1 MSRVPLMSKGDLP
14 EEKQI
19 FYDEISSLRGHVAR
33 PFEALLNSPETASK
47 VAMLGEQLRYASP
60 TIAPEVR
67 EITTLT
73 IAKIC
78 NCQYVW
84 THHIES
90 AKETGVRQEVIE
102 AIRKGGP
109 PRRILPKESVYIQFT
124 RELLENKHVMDAT
137 YSAVEHL
144 LGKQA
149 TIDLVIII
157 GYYTMLCLSINALE
171 VNLEEGIVP
180 DLEQ

>member
-1 MSRVPLMSKGDLP
+1 MSRVPLLSKEDLP
-14 EEKQI
+14 VEKQI
-19 FYDEISSLRGHVAR
+19 FYEEISSLRGHVAR
-33 PFEALLNSPETASK
+33 PFEALLNSPEIASK

-60 TIAPEVR
+60 TIAPEIR
-67 EITTLT
+67 EIVTLT

-84 THHIES
+84 THHVES
-90 AKETGVRQEVIE
+90 AKETGVRNEVIE
-102 AIRKGGP
+102 AIRQGGP
-109 PRRILPKESVYIQFT
+109 PRRLLPKESVYIQFT
-124 RELLENKHVMDAT
+124 RELLEDKQIRNTT

-144 LGKQA
+144 LGQQA

-171 VNLEEGIVP
+171 VNLEDGIVA